1 MSTRRLLP
9 KKMFEFSQVTKKEGG
24 SNFSHKKGGVGKLGG
39 GGGLFKRGGVSL
51 IFIATNPFQCYLSL
65 NLDLLNLLN

>member
-9 KKMFEFSQVTKKEGG
+9 KKMLEFSEVTKKEGG

-39 GGGLFKRGGVSL
+39 GGYLKEGVYHLFS
-51 IFIATNPFQCYLSL
+51 
-65 NLDLLNLLN
+65 